1 MSKTGSLNSS
11 VKNSAQCV
19 FTEWGPNYFRPI
31 HNDEVTKAPEGL
43 PPATAIWQTLG
54 TEKSYRILLSQQQ
67 IVNFQ
72 FINELLKSKLQSE
85 SVSAFS
91 LLAKTVLFKNS
102 WNSSSLT
109 AHYFSRTQSR
119 WYTENSNIRDFPGGP
134 VVKSSSSKAQGT
146 GSIPDWGAKMPH
158 VSWPKNK

>member
-102 WNSSSLT
+102 EIRLPLQHTISAEHKVDDTLKTVISGTSLVAQWLRVHLPRHRVRVQSLT
-109 AHYFSRTQSR
+109 GELRSHKF
-119 WYTENSNIRDFPGGP
+119 
-134 VVKSSSSKAQGT
+134 
-146 GSIPDWGAKMPH
+146 
-158 VSWPKNK
+158 